1 MSRQVIDRRDFL
13 TLPLVFLL
21 LPLARAHATAVA
33 HTAPYRVDVSLLY
46 GALTYRID
54 ETLSESIDKTGGRYA
69 VAVTGEGEGIANRIE
84 STGILRQ
91 GRWAP
96 LRTQS
101 FFTVK
106 GRESRSNITY
116 DYARR
121 GIDHHFK
128 GETFF
133 LRRLRIADDFLPI
146 PEGLAVDDSI
156 SATLNYADQLWT
168 PQADGNFVTHVVRRK
183 RAENEGPDDGQ
194 KHYRAELVPF
204 A

>member
-13 TLPLVFLL
+13 TLPLVFIL

-69 VAVTGEGEGIANRIE
+69 VAVTGEGEGIANRID
-84 STGILRQ
+84 SAGILRQ

-101 FFTVK
+101 FFSVK
-106 GRESRSNITY
+106 GRESRSPSTSGSIWRH
-116 DYARR
+116 ASRS
-121 GIDHHFK
+121 G
-128 GETFF
+128 
-133 LRRLRIADDFLPI
+133 
-146 PEGLAVDDSI
+146 DSI
-156 SATLNYADQLWT
+156 SRAS
-168 PQADGNFVTHVVRRK
+168 RRG
-183 RAENEGPDDGQ
+183 RSRVSPRRSRSASTGGPST
-194 KHYRAELVPF
+194 
-204 A
+204 